1 MYLGGISRSVG
12 VFTVWG
18 NMRCAIYFNNIYPFT
33 RHGMF

>member
-12 VFTVWG
+12 VLTVG
-18 NMRCAIYFNNIYPFT
+18 RNMCCAIYFNNIYPFT